1 MVEISEKDK
10 KMVVEAIEQI
20 KKLDENAEVQS
31 AFVWGLLGAVRGP
44 DMYGLQKAKQL
55 ISIQIRD
62 LLYDGFE
69 KFQKRI
75 KRIRYITPLRG
86 ALIELRDYIKE
97 LNDENFE
104 FVKVLETIYHYY
116 SHGATAYAF
125 ISLLL
130 DDEEKKGLFEH
141 ISNILESIACSVLLT
156 GMGEK
161 EELLQEI
168 NNVLKSI

>member
-1 MVEISEKDK
+1 MVELSKKDK
-10 KMVVEAIEQI
+10 KMVVKAIEQI
-20 KKLDENAEVQS
+20 KKLDENAEVQA
-31 AFVWGLLGAVRGP
+31 AFVWGFLSAVRGP
-44 DMYGLQKAKQL
+44 DMYALQKAKQL
-55 ISIQIRD
+55 ISIQVRD

-69 KFQKRI
+69 KYQKRM
-75 KRIRYITPLRG
+75 KRIRYITLLRG

-130 DDEEKKGLFEH
+130 DDEEEKKLFQQ
-141 ISNILESIACSVLLT
+141 ISSILESVACAVLLT

-161 EELLQEI
+161 KELLAKI